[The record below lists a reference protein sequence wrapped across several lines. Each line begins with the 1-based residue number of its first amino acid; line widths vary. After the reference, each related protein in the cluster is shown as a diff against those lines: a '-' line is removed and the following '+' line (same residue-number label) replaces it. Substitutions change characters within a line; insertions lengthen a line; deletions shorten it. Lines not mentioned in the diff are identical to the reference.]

1 MRRTAI
7 IARGGL
13 AAALVLLCALAVAA
27 TNIDLTDFD
36 DDVMKNMD
44 DTVKSLDS
52 DLATRDAKA
61 AQADAGT
68 IRDGL
73 HWAEGYF
80 RRKGN
85 VEDAVQLAK
94 QGEELATNITRSAV
108 ASDFDAALTQY
119 EALVKTCRR
128 CHDVYKP
135 PEL

>member
-1 MRRTAI
+1 MRRRAI

-27 TNIDLTDFD
+27 TNLDLTDFD

-44 DTVKSLDS
+44 ETVKSLDS

-68 IRDGL
+68 IREGL

-80 RRKGN
+80 TRKGN
-85 VEDAVQLAK
+85 VEDAVRFAK
-94 QGEELATNITRSAV
+94 DGEEIAV
-108 ASDFDAALTQY
+108 DIAKSVASSDFDAALNNY